1 MIDAGQ
7 LHLIELLLS
16 IAGFLILFLLGII
29 GFWIQKWIKSTDA
42 LTEAISD
49 LRVQIANNQIN
60 VESLKQHCTAH
71 CTMIDRQM
79 NIHSKSKHQ
88 NHSGIRAG
96 LCCRC
101 SESNGRRKV
110 SDH

>member
-29 GFWIQKWIKSTDA
+29 GFWIQKWIRSTDA

-49 LRVQIANNQIN
+49 LRVEIATNQVN
-60 VESLKQHCTAH
+60 VEALKQHCTAH

-79 NIHSKSKHQ
+79 NIHSKSIQENSLDIALIKQTLHY
-88 NHSGIRAG
+88 
-96 LCCRC
+96 
-101 SESNGRRKV
+101 ETE
-110 SDH
+110 

>member
-1 MIDAGQ
+1 MEQLLALAGA
-7 LHLIELLLS
+7 LI
-16 IAGFLILFLLGII
+16 IILLGIV

-49 LRVQIANNQIN
+49 LRVEIATNQVN

-79 NIHSKSKHQ
+79 NIHSKSIQENSLDIALIKQSLHY
-88 NHSGIRAG
+88 
-96 LCCRC
+96 
-101 SESNGRRKV
+101 ETE
-110 SDH
+110 